1 MLPKQPPVHIFN
13 TGTLEG
19 GDDVKLA
26 EYYGSYGF
34 NAFYMKTGFL
44 LGGYDYE
51 SEKNDPDNPLDRFA
65 WSQRGDG
72 YHETTR
78 YGELEE
84 EDRRNRLGTSWRSC
98 IIMVV
103 FTVHAHTET
112 RSFSQRST
120 LVQWDSSS
128 HLMHSHTCTQKQF

>member
-84 EDRRNRLGTSWRSC
+84 EDRRNSLGTVMRNWVRPG
-98 IIMVV
+98 VV
-103 FTVHAHTET
+103 ALLWLFSLFMLILKRDLFLNAAPWSNGIPAHI
-112 RSFSQRST
+112 
-120 LVQWDSSS
+120 
-128 HLMHSHTCTQKQF
+128 